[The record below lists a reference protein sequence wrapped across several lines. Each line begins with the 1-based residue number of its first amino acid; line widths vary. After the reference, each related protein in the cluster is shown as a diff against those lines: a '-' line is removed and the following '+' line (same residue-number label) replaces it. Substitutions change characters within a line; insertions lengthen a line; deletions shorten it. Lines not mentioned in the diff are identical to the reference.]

1 MFAAASTRGLAL
13 DRRGDTMLPVFAV
26 FALVL
31 AAAPPPEGA
40 PRCAATAMITE
51 AEANV
56 AHTEDTRRLRA
67 WLSYARNQAP
77 ALAAERD
84 PVEAWQRCRE
94 LLLEFAT
101 MYAKFDPA
109 AAQQARDAAAA
120 LALSKPIRPPAALAP
135 PRPIKPP
142 LTPEQQ
148 WQRRRRI
155 IIANLTA
162 SAFFATAGL
171 LTVTIPLIAVAA
183 CRADEPRE
191 YCGGDAGG
199 GILTGTLGGSVLIAS
214 GIPLAVWWVRLH
226 RHRQQ
231 RPVTAQLTGGGLRL
245 AF

>member
-1 MFAAASTRGLAL
+1 
-13 DRRGDTMLPVFAV
+13 MLPVFAV

-40 PRCAATAMITE
+40 PRCAATAMISE

-101 MYAKFDPA
+101 MVAKFDAA

-120 LALSKPIRPPAALAP
+120 LALSKPVRPPPSPPALAP
-135 PRPIKPP
+135 PEPIKPP
-142 LTPEQQ
+142 STPEQQ

-155 IIANLTA
+155 LIANLAA
-162 SAFFATAGL
+162 SAFFATAGI

-183 CRADEPRE
+183 CRADKPRQE
-191 YCGGDAGG
+191 YYTCGSDAGG
-199 GILTGTLGGSVLIAS
+199 GILTGALGGSVVIAS

-226 RHRQQ
+226 RHRRQ